1 MDFFVRINEHILLLF
16 LTVRKKI
23 WTAWQRTLWQS
34 SIKSKNVVK
43 RGSIIDFHGQICWL
57 RFVSIHISQ
66 FSRYLH
72 PRFINKFIDL
82 MNRLFNA
89 RIANLYC
96 ARNGIPHFCLL
107 SGSQLFLYFSNELHY
122 SFFRCDFTFTFS

>member
-96 ARNGIPHFCLL
+96 ASGYRLFTRSKQLQKWYTALL
-107 SGSQLFLYFSNELHY
+107 
-122 SFFRCDFTFTFS
+122 FTFWLPTFSLFF

>member
-96 ARNGIPHFCLL
+96 ASGYRLFTRSKQLQKWYTALL
-107 SGSQLFLYFSNELHY
+107 
-122 SFFRCDFTFTFS
+122 FTFWLSTFSLFF